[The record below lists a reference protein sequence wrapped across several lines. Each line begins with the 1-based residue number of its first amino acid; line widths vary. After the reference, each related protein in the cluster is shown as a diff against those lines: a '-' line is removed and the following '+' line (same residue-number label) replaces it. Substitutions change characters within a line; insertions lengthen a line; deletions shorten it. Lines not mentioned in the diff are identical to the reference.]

1 MPMMMMRNLMLGAAL
16 AVLAVGS
23 AAAQN
28 APKGDAKAGL
38 ATFEKYGCYSCHGIV
53 GQGTLRDGPR
63 LNATGIGYQAVLT
76 QLRTP
81 RYEMPA
87 YTAVQ
92 ISDQQVADIFA
103 YLASV
108 PKGPDPKSIKQLQ

>member
-1 MPMMMMRNLMLGAAL
+1 MRNMRNLWIGAAL
-16 AVLAVGS
+16 TAFAIGS
-23 AAAQN
+23 AAAQDT
-28 APKGDAKAGL
+28 PKGDAKAGL
-38 ATFEKYGCYSCHGIV
+38 ATFQKYGCYSCHGIV

-63 LNATGIGYQAVLT
+63 LNAAALGYPALLA

-92 ISDQQVADIFA
+92 ISDSGVADIYA
-103 YLASV
+103 YLSAI
-108 PKGPDPKSIKQLQ
+108 PKPPDAKSIKALQ

>member
-1 MPMMMMRNLMLGAAL
+1 MQMMTMRNLWLGVAL
-16 AVLAVGS
+16 AAFAIGS
-23 AAAQN
+23 AAAQD
-28 APKGDAKAGL
+28 APRGDAKAGL
-38 ATFEKYGCYSCHGIV
+38 TTFQKYGCYSCHGIV

-63 LNATGIGYQAVLT
+63 LNTAIGYAAVLQ

-92 ISDQQVADIFA
+92 ISDSQVADIFA
-103 YLASV
+103 YLSNL
-108 PKGPDPKSIKQLQ
+108 PKPPDSKTIKLLQ

>member
-16 AVLAVGS
+16 AVLAIGS

-28 APKGDAKAGL
+28 APRGDAKAGL
-38 ATFEKYGCYSCHGIV
+38 ATFEKYGCYSCHGIL

-63 LNATGIGYQAVLT
+63 LNTAIGYAAVLQ

-103 YLASV
+103 YLGSV